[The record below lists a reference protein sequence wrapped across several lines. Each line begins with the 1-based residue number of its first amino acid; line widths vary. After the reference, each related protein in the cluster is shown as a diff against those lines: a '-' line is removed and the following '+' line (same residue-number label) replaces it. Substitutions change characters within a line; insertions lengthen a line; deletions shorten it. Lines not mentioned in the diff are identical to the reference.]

1 MEAILNQPTTY
12 TDEQKKEL
20 SAFKKL
26 LNLFLAGAI
35 CLSISTLSFATS
47 INGVPGWISLFA
59 IFLPIAYVLFFIGLM
74 FVRKLNKYFFFSLL
88 SLCLHC
94 LLMFIVD
101 LCKSNTNEFY
111 IALGKGLEWSADIMF
126 AITLLLFFYGTY
138 LIFDKYHFLTGK
150 KRALIG
156 AIIFVILY
164 ILMDVCDYFT
174 GTKMVMSNI
183 LARRIFLYS
192 FWGFTFL
199 LYVFTLSMVISAN
212 HYLKIKYKK
221 EGLEDVK

>member
-20 SAFKKL
+20 STFRKL
-26 LNLFLAGAI
+26 IKLFVAGAI
-35 CLSISTLSFATS
+35 CMSISTLSFATA
-47 INGVPGWISLFA
+47 INGVPNWLSLFA
-59 IFLPIAYVLFFIGLM
+59 IFLVVAYILFFIGLM
-74 FVRKLNKYFFFSLL
+74 FVRKLNKYFFLSLI

-101 LCKSNTNEFY
+101 LCKSNTNELY

-126 AITLLLFFYGTY
+126 ALMMLLFFSGTFAV
-138 LIFDKYHFLTGK
+138 FDKYHFITGK
-150 KRALIG
+150 KRSLIA
-156 AIIFVILY
+156 AIVFIVLY
-164 ILMDVCDYFT
+164 LLMDVCDYFT

-192 FWGFTFL
+192 NWGFTFL
-199 LYVFTLSMVISAN
+199 VYAFTLVMIISAQ
-212 HYLKIKYKK
+212 HYLKVKYKK